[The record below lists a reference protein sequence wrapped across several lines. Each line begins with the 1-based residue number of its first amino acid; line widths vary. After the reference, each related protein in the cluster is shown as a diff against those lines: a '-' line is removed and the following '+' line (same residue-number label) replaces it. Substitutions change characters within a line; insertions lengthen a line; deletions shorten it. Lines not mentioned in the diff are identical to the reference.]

1 MKVSLVSTVKDAG
14 PAIQDFLASIRRQTR
29 PPDEVVIV
37 DGGSTDGTL
46 EALQSAPGLTVI
58 HEPGANIARGR
69 NVAVRAATHDVIA
82 VTDADCVLAP
92 DWLERIL
99 APVEDGAYVVAGF
112 YRPIPRSLPETW
124 AVAHIPDA
132 GEVGPTWMPSSRSLA
147 FRRDAFDITGGY
159 PEWLEIGEDMYLNH
173 AWVKAGITIEQ
184 ATDAVVYWRPRP
196 SMGET
201 WRQYE
206 RYAEGDALAGM
217 HPERHVLRF
226 AVYGALAA
234 GVLLRR
240 RWLTAALA
248 GGAVAYAWK
257 PMRRTWRR
265 VPAAPDRVASLIGV
279 PAAMAFLD
287 GAKMWGYLRGR
298 GRTVIDRFRGID

>member
-1 MKVSLVSTVKDAG
+1 
-14 PAIQDFLASIRRQTR
+14 
-29 PPDEVVIV
+29 
-37 DGGSTDGTL
+37 
-46 EALQSAPGLTVI
+46 VI

-69 NVAVRAATHDVIA
+69 NVAIRAATHDVIA

-99 APVEDGAYVVAGF
+99 APIEEGAHVVAGF

-124 AVAHIPDA
+124 AVALIPDA
-132 GEVGPTWMPSSRSLA
+132 AEIGPDWMPSSRSLA
-147 FRRDAFDITGGY
+147 FRRDAFDIPGGY

-173 AWVKAGITIEQ
+173 AWVKAGIAIEQ

-196 SMGET
+196 TLAAT
-201 WRQYE
+201 WEQYS

-217 HPERHVLRF
+217 YPERHVLRF
-226 AVYGALAA
+226 AVYGAMAA
-234 GVLLRR
+234 GLALRR
-240 RWLTAALA
+240 PWLTAALA

-257 PMRRTWRR
+257 PLRRTWRR
-265 VPAAPDRVASLIGV
+265 VPAAPDRAASLIGV

-287 GAKMWGYLRGR
+287 GAKMWGYFRGR
-298 GRTVIDRFRGID
+298 ARTVIDRFRGID